1 MTEIHPAVELLLARM
16 KSHPEEFPRGGGR
29 WAGFLDNMQELLS
42 EEETSL
48 LKSHMRTIRLDEVHE
63 DIMDELLN
71 GPERRAEAERQA
83 AIQQQ
88 ARIQL
93 EAGLAQKLDNAF
105 PAQLQQGAL
114 RGRQAPWEQYQNA
127 LSTSVYAD
135 SISTAPTI
143 RIGDETLDEGLLKS
157 IKKALKL

>member
-1 MTEIHPAVELLLARM
+1 MADNIHPAVELLLARM

-29 WAGFLDNMQELLS
+29 WAGFLENMQELLS

-48 LKSHMRTIRLDEVHE
+48 LKSHMRAIRLDELHE

-71 GPERRAEAERQA
+71 GPERRAEAERVA

-88 ARIQL
+88 ARMRL
-93 EAGLAQKLDNAF
+93 EAGLAQKLNDAF

-114 RGRQAPWEQYQNA
+114 RGHPAPWQNTNSA
-127 LSTSVYAD
+127 LPS
-135 SISTAPTI
+135 SIAPVPTI